1 MRFLSYHKRLNF
13 RVKKWGQVLLA
24 SCLSLGF
31 PLLAAEPNLTEKQSL
46 VSIDFCADQY
56 LLALAERSRIQA
68 VSFEAVGPRS
78 FYGLRAEGLPTVNG
92 SVEELIQMQP
102 SLVLRTWRGGA
113 RAVKILEQ
121 LSIPTYTPTFFMS
134 VEQGFNVVTETAKIL
149 NEEAAG
155 KALISGYKTRLS
167 ALNAATK
174 YTLKA
179 VYMTPS
185 GFTAGTGTY
194 VNDIIH
200 LAGFETMADEIGLMG
215 WAPLP
220 LEKVALTPPDFVI
233 ATFFGDPDV
242 HVSHW
247 SGGRHGVYK
256 KLMGDLPVIDVPSSY
271 LSCSGLFAVDAAEY
285 IRAEAVRLGLI
296 KRDAGD

>member
-1 MRFLSYHKRLNF
+1 MRFLPRHKRPNF
-13 RVKKWGQVLLA
+13 RIRKWGQALLA
-24 SCLSLGF
+24 SIAAFSM
-31 PLLAAEPNLTEKQSL
+31 PALADKPDI

-56 LLALAERSRIQA
+56 LLALANKSRIQA

-78 FYGLRAEGLPTVNG
+78 FYGTRAEGLPTVNG
-92 SVEELIQMQP
+92 SVEELIQLQP

-113 RAVKILEQ
+113 RAVKILER

-134 VEQGFNVVTETAKIL
+134 VEQGFDVVKATAKVL
-149 NEEAAG
+149 GEDAAAEALVADYQVRLA
-155 KALISGYKTRLS
+155 ALKD
-167 ALNAATK
+167 APK
-174 YTLKA
+174 YPLKA
-179 VYMTPS
+179 AYMTPS

-200 LAGFETMADEIGLMG
+200 LAGFETIADEIGLKS

-220 LEKVALTPPDFVI
+220 LEKVALTPPDFVV

-247 SGGRHGVYK
+247 SSGRHGVYK
-256 KLMGDLPVIDVPSSY
+256 KLMGNLPVINVPSRH
-271 LSCSGLFAVDAAEY
+271 LSCSGLFAVDAAEF

-296 KRDAGD
+296 EEDARD